1 MVSLPP
7 DFLISIVKNMI
18 PSSVWKEVEKLE
30 EEKDKL
36 PNSCRKLSDFIEA
49 IEKSAE
55 IASNEDQDLKYV
67 MTFGQ
72 YTKLLILACVR
83 NETFQSALEA
93 EFDARD
99 L

>member
-7 DFLISIVKNMI
+7 DFLINIIRNMI
-18 PSSVWKEVEKLE
+18 PGSVWKEVEKLE
-30 EEKDKL
+30 QEKEKL
-36 PNSCRKLSDFIEA
+36 PESCRKLSDFIEA

-55 IASNEDQDLKYV
+55 IASAQDQDLEYV

-83 NETFQSALEA
+83 NETFQSALQA

>member
-7 DFLISIVKNMI
+7 DFLINIIRNMI
-18 PSSVWKEVEKLE
+18 PPSVWKEVEKIE
-30 EEKDKL
+30 KEKDKI
-36 PNSCRKLSDFIEA
+36 PESCRKLSDFIQA

-55 IASNEDQDLKYV
+55 IASNQDQDLKYV
-67 MTFGQ
+67 ITFGQ

-83 NETFQSALEA
+83 NETFQSALQA
-93 EFDARD
+93 ELDARD

>member
-7 DFLISIVKNMI
+7 DFLINIIRNMI
-18 PSSVWKEVEKLE
+18 PGSVWKEVEKLE
-30 EEKDKL
+30 QEKEKL
-36 PNSCRKLSDFIEA
+36 PESCRKLSDFIEA

-55 IASNEDQDLKYV
+55 IASKEDQDLRYV

>member
-1 MVSLPP
+1 
-7 DFLISIVKNMI
+7 MI
-18 PSSVWKEVEKLE
+18 PPSVWKEVERLE
-30 EEKDKL
+30 KEKDKL
-36 PNSCRKLSDFIEA
+36 PESCRKLSDFIDA

-55 IASNEDQDLKYV
+55 IASKEDQDLGYV
-67 MTFGQ
+67 MTFGK

-83 NETFQSALEA
+83 NETFQSALQA

>member
-7 DFLISIVKNMI
+7 DFLVSIIKNMI
-18 PSSVWKEVEKLE
+18 PPSVWKEVEKLE
-30 EEKDKL
+30 QEKEKL
-36 PNSCRKLSDFIEA
+36 PESCRKLSDFIET

-55 IASNEDQDLKYV
+55 IASKEDQDLRYV